1 VELDRSWLV
10 ISTGLALLCAACSA
24 TNPVLPPKDQP
35 KVLMLGEVHDN
46 PDGHRARYEVLRE
59 LIINDGWRPA
69 IVMEQFD
76 REQQA
81 LLDQAQRECG
91 DADCLISRAGSR
103 NWEWP
108 LYKPLIQL
116 ALDYRLPLFAANI
129 SRADDERVMYDGL
142 GSALDAETIIRFHL
156 SDPLPTDIQAEETR
170 SVIEGH
176 CHMLPADMTAGTV
189 TAQIARD
196 VWMAKSLLDGLAVSH
211 GAVLIAG
218 NGHVRRDVGVIR
230 WLPPEVVRNTQVHGF
245 VEPGESGENFDVVH
259 VVKAHERPD
268 PCKAFQR

>member
-1 VELDRSWLV
+1 
-10 ISTGLALLCAACSA
+10 
-24 TNPVLPPKDQP
+24 
-35 KVLMLGEVHDN
+35 
-46 PDGHRARYEVLRE
+46 
-59 LIINDGWRPA
+59 
-69 IVMEQFD
+69 
-76 REQQA
+76 
-81 LLDQAQRECG
+81 
-91 DADCLISRAGSR
+91 
-103 NWEWP
+103 
-108 LYKPLIQL
+108 
-116 ALDYRLPLFAANI
+116 
-129 SRADDERVMYDGL
+129 
-142 GSALDAETIIRFHL
+142 
-156 SDPLPTDIQAEETR
+156 
-170 SVIEGH
+170 
-176 CHMLPADMTAGTV
+176 MLPADMTAGMV